1 MIDLRAKAAHSY
13 RDDPAVPAFDGTAPI
28 VIVDGECVLCT
39 RSARLLSRLDK
50 SGTFRICPSQSR
62 LGSAILVH
70 YGLDPADPDTW
81 LYLVDGRA
89 YSSMDAIIRVGWR
102 VGGVGRAA
110 VVLRVLPRF
119 VQDWLYRRVA
129 RNRYWLFGRT
139 DMCAVPDE
147 GLRRR
152 LIE

>member
-1 MIDLRAKAAHSY
+1 MIDLRAKPAHSY
-13 RDDPAVPAFDGTAPI
+13 RDDPAVPVFDDVAPI
-28 VIVDGECVLCT
+28 VIVDGECALCT

-50 SGTFRICPSQSR
+50 SGTFRICPRQSR
-62 LGSAILVH
+62 LGSAILAH

-81 LYLVDGRA
+81 LYLVDGQA

-102 VGGVGRAA
+102 VGGIGRAA

-129 RNRYWLFGRT
+129 RNRYRLFGRT
-139 DMCAVPDE
+139 EMCALPDE

>member
-1 MIDLRAKAAHSY
+1 MIDLRARPARSY
-13 RDDPAVPAFDGTAPI
+13 RDDPAVPAFDDGAPI
-28 VIVDGECVLCT
+28 VVVDGECVLCT

-62 LGSAILVH
+62 LGSAILAH

-102 VGGVGRAA
+102 VGGIGRAA

-139 DMCAVPDE
+139 DMCALPDE

-152 LIE
+152 LID

>member
-1 MIDLRAKAAHSY
+1 MIDLQGRPAHSY
-13 RDDPAVPAFDGTAPI
+13 RDDPAVPAFDDAAPI
-28 VIVDGECVLCT
+28 VIVDGECVLCM

-50 SGTFRICPSQSR
+50 SGAFRICPSQSR
-62 LGSAILVH
+62 LGSAVLAH
-70 YGLDPADPDTW
+70 YGLDPEDPDTW
-81 LYLVDGRA
+81 LHLVGGRA

-102 VGGVGRAA
+102 VGGIGRAA

-139 DMCAVPDE
+139 DMCALPDE

>member
-1 MIDLRAKAAHSY
+1 MIDLLAKAAHSY
-13 RDDPAVPAFDGTAPI
+13 RDDPAVPAFDDTAPI

-50 SGTFRICPSQSR
+50 SGAFRICPSQSR

-81 LYLVDGRA
+81 LYLVGGRA

-102 VGGVGRAA
+102 VGGIGRAA

-119 VQDWLYRRVA
+119 VRDWLYRRVA
-129 RNRYWLFGRT
+129 RNRYRLFGRT
-139 DMCAVPDE
+139 DMCALPDE

-152 LIE
+152 LIG